1 MPDLQKELESLFTEM
16 TRVMREKLKAEDVDA
31 ATLGQIRQFL
41 KDNGIESR
49 PEAGNR
55 GLLRLAQE
63 FPEFPEDE
71 VKAA

>member
-1 MPDLQKELESLFTEM
+1 MPDLNKELNDLFIAM
-16 TRVMREKLKAEDVDA
+16 TNVMREKLKAADVDA

-49 PEAGNR
+49 PEAGNH
-55 GLLRLAQE
+55 GLLKLAKE
-63 FPEFPEDE
+63 FPDFPEDE